1 MRNGLISFLVCR
13 MRGIIVAGIILMCIL
28 LPCYYSADASCDQI
42 EDSFSLK
49 LTDSNGNDLSD
60 PLFGGDVVVF
70 FDTYDTGY
78 GTIFKL
84 KAMLSIRTIPA
95 NLVINASGGLFKLA
109 VSASGMGSFLDET
122 GMRITINNG
131 EDTYNADLRKNNN
144 FSAEFRNGGNIAALD
159 PNVNYSVSVCLID
172 SYESTVPPESVK
184 DIKIT
189 FQAIASD
196 GFHQVMFIS
205 QDEAVESY
213 MAFDNY
219 VIEEVPSVSRSGYS
233 FKGWYT
239 LDGKEITNGYVI
251 SPNDGD
257 IIAYAEWEK
266 NENSILPIA
275 LGIGGG
281 SALLLG
287 LVVLVAL
294 KRKHGGE
301 GDTV

>member
-1 MRNGLISFLVCR
+1 MLKRLTVVIVVCLAFPSLVFCNDSDGTTIEESFGLT
-13 MRGIIVAGIILMCIL
+13 
-28 LPCYYSADASCDQI
+28 
-42 EDSFSLK
+42 
-49 LTDSNGNDLSD
+49 LTDADGNDLSD
-60 PLFGGDVVVF
+60 PLFGGDVKIF
-70 FDTYDTGY
+70 FDTHDTPN
-78 GTIFKL
+78 GTIYKL
-84 KAMLSIRTIPA
+84 KAMLSIKTVPA
-95 NLVINASGGLFKLA
+95 NIIISASGGLFKLA
-109 VSASGMGSFLDET
+109 VSASGVGSFLEET

-131 EDTYNADLRKNNN
+131 DDTYNADLKKNNN

-159 PNVNYSVSVCLID
+159 PNVNYAVSVTLID

-184 DIKIT
+184 DIRIT

-205 QDEAVESY
+205 QDETVESY

>member
-1 MRNGLISFLVCR
+1 MIVLRMSALVITAVLIVTPLFT
-13 MRGIIVAGIILMCIL
+13 
-28 LPCYYSADASCDQI
+28 CDSHAEEI
-42 EDSFSLK
+42 SDSFSLK
-49 LTDSNGNDLSD
+49 LTDSDGNDLSD
-60 PLFGGDVVVF
+60 PLFGGDVTFF
-70 FDTYDTGY
+70 FDTYDIKHV
-78 GTIFKL
+78 TIYKL
-84 KAMLSIRTIPA
+84 NAMISIRTVPA
-95 NLVINASGGLFKLA
+95 NLIIHASGGLFRLA
-109 VSASGMGSFLDET
+109 VSAKGMDSFIGQT
-122 GMRITINNG
+122 GMRITITN
-131 EDTYNADLRKNNN
+131 EDNTFNADLTGENKYSTEFKNG
-144 FSAEFRNGGNIAALD
+144 ENIAALD
-159 PNVNYSVSVCLID
+159 PNTNYAVSICLID
-172 SYESTVPPESVK
+172 GYESTVPPESVT
-184 DIKIT
+184 DVKIT

-205 QDEAVESY
+205 QDDVVESY

-219 VIEEVPSVSRSGYS
+219 VIEEVPSISRSGYS

-239 LDGKEITNGYVI
+239 LDGKEINNGYVI